1 MNLTRRNFAK
11 LAAATGTVVVL
22 PVSGCAVNALSIAQ
36 SFLAAAQAVYAVD
49 PTIPDLEQAIV
60 SLKTVIANW
69 TTGSSTC
76 VLIAAANDVSAI
88 LDTIAPASSVFAIA
102 AVAVAGFDA
111 LINALAP
118 CVQTT
123 AKAVRTHVSRVRG
136 TPEYQAHLQAFKH
149 AWFPQRSFVSAC
161 NRAAKQS
168 GFAVR
173 IS

>member
-49 PTIPDLEQAIV
+49 PTIPDLAAAIS

-76 VLIAAANDVSAI
+76 VLIAAADDVAAI
-88 LDTIAPASSVFAIA
+88 LDTIAPSSSIFAIA

-118 CVQTT
+118 CVKPT
-123 AKAVRTHVSRVRG
+123 AKAVRARVSKVRG
-136 TPEYQAHLQAFKH
+136 TPEYQAHLQGFKH
-149 AWFPQRSFVSAC
+149 AVFPQHAFVSAF
-161 NRAAKQS
+161 NKAAKQS
-168 GFAVR
+168 GFAAR